1 MPKVKVLDK
10 ELSELIAAGEVI
22 ERPSS
27 IIKEL
32 LENSIDSGAT
42 AITAEIKQGGI
53 SYIRVTDNGCGISYS
68 DVPTAFLRHATSK
81 LSAREDLNRIHTL
94 GFRGEA
100 LASISAVAR
109 CEIMTKPKEEDFGTR
124 YRIEGT
130 EEKLYEKTGCP
141 DGTTIVIRD
150 IFYNV
155 PARLKFLKKDKYEG
169 NAIASIIGKIA
180 VSHPGISFTFIRD
193 NRRELFTPGDGS
205 LYSTVYSSLGREFAA
220 SMIPVDYSLGGIK
233 VNGFTVKPLFGR
245 RNRAMQHFFV
255 NGRYVKS
262 FTCMGALEEA
272 YRNNLMEGKFP
283 ACVLFMEI
291 PPMLVDVNVHP
302 AKIEVRFSD
311 DKLVYDAIF
320 FAVKNAILCDGAAAE
335 MKLPGA
341 DQGHKKTEAD
351 YALSPFQNPATA
363 VQTSFDDT
371 SVSRFSGSVKAV
383 RAADDPANERS
394 VFSGSVR
401 RNASGSLDDI
411 IGDLRQAFP
420 GDMGNIPPA
429 PVQDIPYKA
438 DNIPD
443 EPRGE
448 RPGSKAVTPHD
459 RTEISPV
466 QTRPPQRHDTTET
479 VSPRPDIPEDI
490 SEHLQQG
497 DDDSGIFG
505 LASADFAAAQKREFK
520 YINAA
525 PEDSGQRENI
535 PRENAGAEETEYF
548 RFLGEVFKNY
558 IIAET
563 GDGILIVDKHAAH
576 ERIRFERLRTGREN
590 LTAQMLLAPVKLRL
604 DYSEYDA
611 LMKNLRVCADC
622 GFDIEPLAAPE
633 VLIKGIPS
641 MLDKRDAEEIVTEL
655 AVNFAA
661 HRHDPLPE
669 ILDDMYHTMA
679 CRGAIKANDITSPD
693 ELTDLLRQVLSD
705 ERIRYCPHGRP
716 VMFKLTKREIE
727 KQFRRIV

>member
-1 MPKVKVLDK
+1 MPRVKVLDK

-335 MKLPGA
+335 MKLPE
-341 DQGHKKTEAD
+341 HKKTEAD
-351 YALSPFQNPATA
+351 YALSPFQNPAAA

-383 RAADDPANERS
+383 RAADNAANERS
-394 VFSGSVR
+394 VFPGSVR
-401 RNASGSLDDI
+401 RDASGSLDDI

-438 DNIPD
+438 DNIPG

-466 QTRPPQRHDTTET
+466 QTRPPQRHDTPET
-479 VSPRPDIPEDI
+479 LSPRPDIPEDI

-535 PRENAGAEETEYF
+535 PRETVSPAETEYF

-727 KQFRRIV
+727 KQFKRIV